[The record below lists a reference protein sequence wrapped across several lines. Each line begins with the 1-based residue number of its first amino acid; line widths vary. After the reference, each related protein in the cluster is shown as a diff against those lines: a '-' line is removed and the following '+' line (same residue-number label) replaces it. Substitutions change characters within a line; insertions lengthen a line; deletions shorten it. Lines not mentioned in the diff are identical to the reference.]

1 MKRALKLKLVP
12 IYIITAVL
20 FSLVCACTAA
30 ALILSG
36 ADTGILLW
44 FVPVMLLLCTAW
56 VVTSTIIVRRI
67 RERFSESFDHVLS
80 AFAKEDVEALKSI
93 NGGDPLPEQLSRW
106 VLEQSELSD
115 KARRNTAA
123 ISAEVETSSEI
134 FWQITSKGCTCR
146 YGEYWERNYGYTTLN
161 GSSDIRNH
169 ILPAD
174 LPELERAVKNVQK
187 GVSNSFET
195 IVGLMLTPQ
204 KTVTV
209 RIRGKGV
216 ADSSDSEKRA
226 VVGTVQDIDVEAELE
241 SKLETEQI
249 KSHFLAESSR
259 DVIYEVDV
267 PENKLVSLN
276 TDNSGDLFG
285 LGSMGDFDGERRPYW
300 ENIHPDYREG
310 FIDRFFDYNHMM
322 IMPERIM
329 TYEYRIR
336 NKSGDYIWVEH
347 KAQVTAHKNNRV
359 EKVIGSIVNINE
371 TKGKE
376 LDLHFKSEC
385 DSLTG
390 ALLKSA
396 LGKQYAEGL
405 SKGNKQALVLLNI
418 NRFRLINSQFGHEFG
433 DMVLRR
439 FVAILWENQK
449 GRCIVGRADDDKFIV
464 GMLLADEKDH
474 PESQIAK
481 LLPVFSE
488 PMKINN
494 KTINITFSASGS
506 IPSSETSFEEAFEQ
520 AEKALEVCKSIN
532 QLYNNSFMMYD
543 SETEKQFEQ
552 LSHNESEQDN
562 QQDSQ

>member
-12 IYIITAVL
+12 IYILTAVL

-36 ADTGILLW
+36 ADTGVLLW
-44 FVPVMLLLCTAW
+44 FVPLMLVLCTAW
-56 VVTSTIIVRRI
+56 AIISTIIVRKI

-106 VLEQSELSD
+106 ILEQSELSD

-134 FWQITSKGCTCR
+134 FWRITGKSCTCR
-146 YGEYWERNYGYTTLN
+146 YGEYWERNYGYINLN

-169 ILPAD
+169 IRPAD
-174 LPELERAVKNVQK
+174 LPELERAVKNVLD
-187 GVSNSFET
+187 GVSSSFET
-195 IVGLMLTPQ
+195 VAGLMLTPQ

-216 ADSSDSEKRA
+216 ADSSDSGKRV
-226 VVGTVQDIDVEAELE
+226 VVGTAHDIDIEADLE

-249 KSHFLAESSR
+249 KSRFLAESAK

-276 TDNSGDLFG
+276 PEISGDLFG
-285 LGSMGDFDGERRPYW
+285 MGSMGDFDGERRPYW

-322 IMPERIM
+322 IMPERMM

-347 KAQVTAHKNNRV
+347 KAQVTAYRNNRV
-359 EKVIGSIVNINE
+359 EKVIGRIVNINE

-405 SKGNKQALVLLNI
+405 SRGSTQALVLINI

-433 DMVLRR
+433 DVVLRR

-449 GRCIVGRADDDKFIV
+449 GKCIVGRADDDKFIV
-464 GMLLADEKDH
+464 GMLLVDEKDH

-488 PMKINN
+488 PLKINN
-494 KTINITFSASGS
+494 KTVNITFSASGS
-506 IPSSETSFEEAFEQ
+506 IPSSETSFEEAYEQ
-520 AEKALEVCKSIN
+520 AEKALEVCKSVN
-532 QLYNNSFMMYD
+532 RLYNNSFMMYD

-552 LSHNESEQDN
+552 LSHDESAQDD